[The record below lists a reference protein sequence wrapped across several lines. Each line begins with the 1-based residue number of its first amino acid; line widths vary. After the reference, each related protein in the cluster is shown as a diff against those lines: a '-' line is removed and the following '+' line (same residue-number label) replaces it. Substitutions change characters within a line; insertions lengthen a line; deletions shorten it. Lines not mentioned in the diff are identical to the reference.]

1 MPRPCCHELA
11 DDYPRGEEI
20 CLLCDATW
28 ELWYDADTAPTTG
41 AATKP
46 IDSRATPASAPRK
59 QAVVK
64 NPQHCSKHPGAATEV
79 FISDPEAVL
88 ESALDAMGQDAFESV
103 FGVLILYDME
113 TFLKAGSPS
122 KYTDEME
129 KKLTR
134 IVGEFMRIADPDS
147 SQ

>member
-1 MPRPCCHELA
+1 M
-11 DDYPRGEEI
+11 
-20 CLLCDATW
+20 
-28 ELWYDADTAPTTG
+28 
-41 AATKP
+41 
-46 IDSRATPASAPRK
+46 
-59 QAVVK
+59 VK